1 MVQLRH
7 GIYKLPVLGQ
17 PRAQVTERN
26 NDLPDPRPRAHAGDT
41 QASKI
46 RTPIGQM
53 LVDMGALSPKDLIRA
68 TAMRQRQDA
77 RMGDIL
83 LAHGMVE
90 ETILYKALAQQYG
103 AEVADFNT
111 HAADVRLI
119 DALGADECL
128 RKGLLPWRRVGS
140 TVLIASCRPE
150 QFEDLRPRLTALFGP
165 VRMAVISE
173 TALHEALLQ
182 SRQRKLAKAAETRV
196 AAHES
201 CRELDIARLTRV
213 ISAIA
218 FVVIAVT
225 IAFPHAMFLAL
236 VCWAI
241 LVLVITSSL
250 KLAAAVAQAR
260 GSQQRQSTFSTGRS
274 AQRLPT
280 VSVMV
285 PLFHEREIAGR
296 LIKRLSK
303 LTYPRE
309 ILDICLVVEEDD
321 TLSLIHI

>member
-1 MVQLRH
+1 MAQLRH
-7 GIYKLPVLGQ
+7 GIYKLPVVGK
-17 PRAQVTERN
+17 PSTHVTELRAGVFHPVGPASAQN
-26 NDLPDPRPRAHAGDT
+26 TPR
-41 QASKI
+41 SKT

-53 LVDMGALSPKDLIRA
+53 LVDMGALAPQDLIRA

-90 ETILYKALAQQYG
+90 ETILYKALALQYG

-173 TALHEALLQ
+173 TALHEP
-182 SRQRKLAKAAETRV
+182 RRPK
-196 AAHES
+196 H
-201 CRELDIARLTRV
+201 
-213 ISAIA
+213 
-218 FVVIAVT
+218 
-225 IAFPHAMFLAL
+225 
-236 VCWAI
+236 
-241 LVLVITSSL
+241 VLRPM
-250 KLAAAVAQAR
+250 KAVAN
-260 GSQQRQSTFSTGRS
+260 
-274 AQRLPT
+274 
-280 VSVMV
+280 
-285 PLFHEREIAGR
+285 
-296 LIKRLSK
+296 LILRA
-303 LTYPRE
+303 
-309 ILDICLVVEEDD
+309 
-321 TLSLIHI
+321 